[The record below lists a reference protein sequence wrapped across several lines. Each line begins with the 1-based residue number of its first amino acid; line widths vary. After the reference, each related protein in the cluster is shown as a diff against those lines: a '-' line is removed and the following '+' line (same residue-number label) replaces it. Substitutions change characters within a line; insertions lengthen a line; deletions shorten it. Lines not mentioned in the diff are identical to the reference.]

1 MPNQPMRKRWSSYR
15 TSSSSLC
22 TWHFKRIKKKSTS
35 NLPNVNP
42 PFFVPLYPIFDL
54 YWKKKLWL
62 SMIDLSFSS
71 YFAFSLCLICSLF
84 KESLL
89 KGPSSNLF
97 STPPLQLTIINFE
110 ISKTREKKGHHC
122 RDTQCTS
129 FRMLK
134 KLIWFLT

>member
-1 MPNQPMRKRWSSYR
+1 
-15 TSSSSLC
+15 
-22 TWHFKRIKKKSTS
+22 
-35 NLPNVNP
+35 
-42 PFFVPLYPIFDL
+42 
-54 YWKKKLWL
+54 
-62 SMIDLSFSS
+62 MIDLSFSS

-134 KLIWFLT
+134 KTDLVFNLIPPSNLLKEGMKKKMKISNGRSFDFSPFARWPFDENKS